1 MPHEIMSLWV
11 LLPITLPLCTISGA
25 WIVYAMAVYNQHVC
39 PINNWVYNSSCEEPL
54 VMQSGQSPCCTLDNI
69 PLISKCGVLPP
80 ESCWFSLL
88 CSIGSFMVM
97 LNGLLRYAQV
107 MEQQKQ
113 DSVLNMMGLC
123 SGWLC
128 AAGLSMV
135 GNFQVDFAKVLHYVG
150 AILAFPTSLLF
161 VCVQTILTY
170 RLAKT
175 HTHCRTAHLRLTL
188 TLLALITL
196 LLCGVFFP
204 QDSFTLQHS
213 AAVCEWIFV
222 IAVLLFYGTFF
233 VEFRLVSSH
242 TLVVLIQRGQQQDL
256 SQNECKQERA

>member
-1 MPHEIMSLWV
+1 MFHV
-11 LLPITLPLCTISGA
+11 RNVTGITLPISPSSTGYLQKGLKHTD
-25 WIVYAMAVYNQHVC
+25 IENKRVYNV
-39 PINNWVYNSSCEEPL
+39 SCEEPL
-54 VMQSGQSPCCTLDNI
+54 LMQSKQSLCCTLDKL
-69 PLISKCGVLPP
+69 PFISKCGVLPP

-88 CSIGSFMVM
+88 CSFGSFMLV
-97 LNGLLRYAQV
+97 LIGLLRYAQV

-135 GNFQVDFAKVLHYVG
+135 GNFQVDFAKVPHYVG
-150 AILAFPTSLLF
+150 AMLAFSTSLLF

-175 HTHCRTAHLRLTL
+175 HTHCRTAHIRLTL
-188 TLLALITL
+188 SLLTFINLV
-196 LLCGVFFP
+196 LCGVFFP

-213 AAVCEWIFV
+213 AAVCEWLFV
-222 IAVLLFYGTFF
+222 ITVLLFYGTF
-233 VEFRLVSSH
+233 VMEFRMVSSH
-242 TLVVLIQRGQQQDL
+242 TLVVLIQRGEQQGV
-256 SQNECKQERA
+256 SQNKQERA

>member
-1 MPHEIMSLWV
+1 MTLWV
-11 LLPITLPLCTISGA
+11 ILPVTLPLSTISGA
-25 WIVYAMAVYNQHVC
+25 WIVYTMAVENQHVC
-39 PINNWVYNSSCEEPL
+39 PINNWVYNVSCKEPL
-54 VMQSGQSPCCTLDNI
+54 VMQSKQFLCCTLDNV

-88 CSIGSFMVM
+88 CSFGSFMLV
-97 LNGLLRYAQV
+97 LIGLLRYAQV

-135 GNFQVDFAKVLHYVG
+135 GDF
-150 AILAFPTSLLF
+150 
-161 VCVQTILTY
+161 QTILTY

-175 HTHCRTAHLRLTL
+175 HTHCRTAHIRLTL
-188 TLLALITL
+188 SLLTFITL
-196 LLCGVFFP
+196 VLCGVFFS

-213 AAVCEWIFV
+213 AAVCEWLFV
-222 IAVLLFYGTFF
+222 ITVLLFYGTF
-233 VEFRLVSSH
+233 VMEFHVVSSH
-242 TLVVLIQRGQQQDL
+242 TLVVLIQRGERQGV
-256 SQNECKQERA
+256 SQNKQERA

>member
-1 MPHEIMSLWV
+1 MTLWV
-11 LLPITLPLCTISGA
+11 ILPVTLPLSTISGA
-25 WIVYAMAVYNQHVC
+25 WIVYTMAVENQHVC
-39 PINNWVYNSSCEEPL
+39 PINNWVYNVSCEEPL
-54 VMQSGQSPCCTLDNI
+54 LMQSKQSLCCTLDKL
-69 PLISKCGVLPP
+69 PFISKCGVLPP

-88 CSIGSFMVM
+88 CSFGSFMLV
-97 LNGLLRYAQV
+97 LIGLLRYAQV

-135 GNFQVDFAKVLHYVG
+135 GNFQVDFAKVPHYVG
-150 AILAFPTSLLF
+150 AMLAFSTSLLF

-175 HTHCRTAHLRLTL
+175 HTHCRTAHIRLTL
-188 TLLALITL
+188 SLLTFINLV
-196 LLCGVFFP
+196 LCGVFFP

-213 AAVCEWIFV
+213 AAVCEWLFV
-222 IAVLLFYGTFF
+222 ITVLLFYGTF
-233 VEFRLVSSH
+233 VMEFRMVSSH
-242 TLVVLIQRGQQQDL
+242 TLVVLIQRGEQQGV
-256 SQNECKQERA
+256 SQNKQERA

>member
-1 MPHEIMSLWV
+1 M
-11 LLPITLPLCTISGA
+11 
-25 WIVYAMAVYNQHVC
+25 
-39 PINNWVYNSSCEEPL
+39 
-54 VMQSGQSPCCTLDNI
+54 
-69 PLISKCGVLPP
+69 LI
-80 ESCWFSLL
+80 
-88 CSIGSFMVM
+88 
-97 LNGLLRYAQV
+97 GLLRYAQV

-188 TLLALITL
+188 SLLALITL
-196 LLCGVFFP
+196 VLGGVFFP

-213 AAVCEWIFV
+213 AAVCEWLFV
-222 IAVLLFYGTFF
+222 ITVLLFYGTFA
-233 VEFRLVSSH
+233 VEFRLVSAH
-242 TLVVLIQRGQQQDL
+242 TLVVLIQRGQQQGL